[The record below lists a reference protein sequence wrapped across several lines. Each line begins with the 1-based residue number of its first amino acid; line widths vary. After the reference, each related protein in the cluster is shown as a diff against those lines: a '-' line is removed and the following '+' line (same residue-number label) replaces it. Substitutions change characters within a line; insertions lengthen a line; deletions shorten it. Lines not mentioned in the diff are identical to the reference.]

1 MSCAPASGSH
11 VVKNLTL
18 PLDSET
24 LLSLRSG
31 EEVSLSGEVL
41 TGRDQACRRLY
52 DLIQEGKALPVTLTD
67 QLIYFVGPSP
77 TKPGE
82 IVGSAGP
89 TTAGRMNAFM
99 PTLLAHGVR
108 GFIGKG
114 YLSAPVKGALREH
127 GGVYFGA
134 IGGTG
139 ALLSQSITAC
149 EVLAFPELLS
159 EAIHRMRFDH
169 FPAIVLNDAHGG
181 DLYESVLPQP

>member
-1 MSCAPASGSH
+1 M
-11 VVKNLTL
+11 KNLTL
-18 PLDSET
+18 PLDSES
-24 LLSLRSG
+24 LLGLRSG
-31 EEVSLSGEVL
+31 EEVSLSGDVL

-52 DLIQEGKALPVTLTD
+52 DLIQAGQPLPVSLTGEI
-67 QLIYFVGPSP
+67 LYFVGPSP
-77 TKPGE
+77 AKPGE

-99 PTLLAHGVR
+99 PSLMSHGVR

-114 YLSAPVKGALREH
+114 YLASPVKMALREN
-127 GGVYFGA
+127 GCVYFGA

-149 EVLAFPELLS
+149 EVIAFPELLS

-169 FPAIVLNDAHGG
+169 FPAVVLNDAHGG
-181 DLYESVLPQP
+181 DLYQSVLPES